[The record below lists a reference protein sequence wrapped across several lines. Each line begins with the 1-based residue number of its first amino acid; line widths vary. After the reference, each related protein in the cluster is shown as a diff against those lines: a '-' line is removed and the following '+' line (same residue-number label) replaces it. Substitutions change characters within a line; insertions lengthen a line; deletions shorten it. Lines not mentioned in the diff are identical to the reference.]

1 MKYVSAVLC
10 VCVLTAAGLFADG
23 FSSNRFQLLSRIYTE
38 KAEEAFDS
46 GLYAEAIEYTK
57 KAEEYAELSRAYIQK
72 MLERADADKQIR
84 TAMNLIAR
92 ARAVQADE
100 SQPEIF
106 SAGLAAVDEAKVLY
120 AQESYVESSQKAK
133 EAQEMLRQLNLDE
146 NPKEAVIAEGDDV
159 VLPRYYVV
167 RTWLSE
173 RDCLWNIAG
182 RPYVY
187 ANPWDWE
194 KLYEANKD
202 TFPDPDNPDLIVQ
215 DMVLEIPPLGGE
227 KREGTFDPAKE
238 YASIQR

>member
-1 MKYVSAVLC
+1 MTKA
-10 VCVLTAAGLFADG
+10 
-23 FSSNRFQLLSRIYTE
+23 SNLVI
-38 KAEEAFDS
+38 
-46 GLYAEAIEYTK
+46 
-57 KAEEYAELSRAYIQK
+57 
-72 MLERADADKQIR
+72 
-84 TAMNLIAR
+84 
-92 ARAVQADE
+92 
-100 SQPEIF
+100 
-106 SAGLAAVDEAKVLY
+106 
-120 AQESYVESSQKAK
+120 VESPSKAK
-133 EAQEMLRQLNLDE
+133 TIGRYLGPDYIVKASMGHLRDLPKSKMGVDFE
-146 NPKEAVIAEGDDV
+146 NNFEPHYIPMKGKEAVIAEGDDV
-159 VLPRYYVV
+159 VFPRYYVV

-215 DMVLEIPPLGGE
+215 DMVLEIPPLGDE